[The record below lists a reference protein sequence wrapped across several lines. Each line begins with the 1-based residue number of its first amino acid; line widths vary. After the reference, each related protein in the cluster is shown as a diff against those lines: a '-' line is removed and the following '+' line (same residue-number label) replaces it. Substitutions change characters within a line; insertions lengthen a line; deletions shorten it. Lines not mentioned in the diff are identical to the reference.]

1 MNDRHAYVMLL
12 LVILFWAGNYP
23 VGKLGV
29 GDLGPL
35 TLTGG
40 RALLAGLLT
49 NTTLWYWGLQYT
61 TALNAGIL
69 GAAAPIFVSV
79 ASALLFGDRLG
90 RHNWLGIGLTVHAV
104 LITVAKGSLG

>member
-1 MNDRHAYVMLL
+1 MNDRQAYATLL

-40 RALLAGLLT
+40 RALLAGPLLLVVARLAAPLSRPLARADYIAFAVLGGTGLVT
-49 NTTLWYWGLQYT
+49 NTTL
-61 TALNAGIL
+61 
-69 GAAAPIFVSV
+69 
-79 ASALLFGDRLG
+79 
-90 RHNWLGIGLTVHAV
+90 
-104 LITVAKGSLG
+104 